1 MGRIMIYN
9 KKVLALIPAR
19 GGSKGI
25 KNKNIVDLG
34 GLPLIV
40 YSIRAAKASNY
51 IDDVIV
57 STDSLEIQ
65 KISNRYG
72 AETPFIRP
80 QEQASDTATTLD
92 AVLHSLKT
100 LEMQGRVYD
109 ILVLLQPTS
118 PLRTVE
124 DIDGAVELFEKVGE
138 EGVAAIS
145 EASDPPVLMR
155 KVMDDGR
162 MKRFLNKNSS
172 VRRQDMDKV
181 YRINGSIYIN
191 LISKVNEYTSFNDNP
206 VGYIMEKSHAVDIDE
221 LVDLEVAKYYMGIV
235 CKD

>member
-1 MGRIMIYN
+1 MMVMMGRIMIYN

-80 QEQASDTATTLD
+80 QEQASENIGNA
-92 AVLHSLKT
+92 
-100 LEMQGRVYD
+100 
-109 ILVLLQPTS
+109 
-118 PLRTVE
+118 
-124 DIDGAVELFEKVGE
+124 GAC
-138 EGVAAIS
+138 I
-145 EASDPPVLMR
+145 
-155 KVMDDGR
+155 
-162 MKRFLNKNSS
+162 
-172 VRRQDMDKV
+172 
-181 YRINGSIYIN
+181 
-191 LISKVNEYTSFNDNP
+191 
-206 VGYIMEKSHAVDIDE
+206 
-221 LVDLEVAKYYMGIV
+221 
-235 CKD
+235 